1 MLFSCDPIEKRLDIG
16 SEITANE
23 LNITAVPLMVNGKRS
38 NKIIVNN
45 DSPVLSSWDFGTGT
59 SQKKTDTVLMV
70 VEGENEIIFTGLN
83 PLGTKISKTLTV
95 VVDELTFPVPP
106 EWAFLT
112 DGKEKTWKWDET
124 KPAVWGNG
132 GYLGSLGP
140 AWWTLQ
146 ESDMDGQGAGEG
158 VGATMVLNLRGA
170 KLTKIKSTGAKEVGS
185 FSFDM
190 SQTTNDEG
198 GKVWGI
204 GKFKTKGTTVLV
216 GKSPLEA
223 NAPVYEF
230 DIIKI
235 NEKELVL
242 AYAKPGTAPWADA
255 YFWVFRAVE

>member
-59 SQKKTDTVLMV
+59 TQKKTDTVLMV
-70 VEGENEIIFTGLN
+70 VAGENEIIFTGLN
-83 PLGTKISKTLTV
+83 PLGTKVSKTLTFI
-95 VVDELTFPVPP
+95 VDELTFPVPP

-132 GYLGSLGP
+132 GYLINVTP
-140 AWWTLQ
+140 AWWAVKEAEMNAQ
-146 ESDMDGQGAGEG
+146 EAGEG
-158 VGATMVLNLRGA
+158 VGSKMVLALRGA
-170 KLTKIKSTGAKEVGS
+170 KLEKIRSTGEKLIGS

-190 SQTTNDEG
+190 SQVVKSDD
-198 GKVWGI
+198 GKIWSY

-216 GKSPLEA
+216 GKSPEEG
-223 NAPVYEF
+223 NSPIYEF
-230 DIIKI
+230 DIMTI
-235 NEKELVL
+235 NDKELVL
-242 AYAKPGTAPWADA
+242 AYAPAGAAIWATT
-255 YFWVFRAVE
+255 YYWVFRAVE